1 MTDSIA
7 GKVKELQQMI
17 IDSEE
22 YKNFD
27 LYRRLLME
35 VPSLYEEVNKFRQ
48 ENFELQLSGEIQNRE
63 KADDI
68 VVRYKEMLNNSL
80 VTPYLNAE
88 LVLCKMLQD
97 INGMLVDNIDLGL
110 DFLK

>member
-1 MTDSIA
+1 MTESLAAKI
-7 GKVKELQQMI
+7 KELRQMLL
-17 IDSEE
+17 DSEE

-27 LYRRLLME
+27 LYRRVLME
-35 VPSLYEEVNKFRQ
+35 APDLYKKVLEFRS
-48 ENFELQLSGEIQNRE
+48 ENFNLQLSGEIQNKE
-63 KADDI
+63 KAGHI
-68 VVRYKEMLNNSL
+68 VAKYQEVFNNSL

-97 INGMLVDNIDLGL
+97 VTHLLIEDIDVDV